1 MRRAGLPVPTDLT
14 DRPSIL
20 RNPAMRVRR
29 HRSFRPTLDVL
40 PGRIAPSS
48 ASGLAPAAVAA
59 TPTPAPSSDPA
70 YYSLFD
76 DNTPWS
82 LATPSPAVDPS

>member
-40 PGRIAPSS
+40 PGRIAPST
-48 ASGLAPAAVAA
+48 AAVAA
-59 TPTPAPSSDPA
+59 TPTPTPSCDPS
-70 YYSLFD
+70 YYALFR
-76 DNTPWS
+76 DNTPWTIATQT
-82 LATPSPAVDPS
+82 LAVHYA

>member
-1 MRRAGLPVPTDLT
+1 MPTDLT

-48 ASGLAPAAVAA
+48 GLSTPAAVAA
-59 TPTPAPSSDPA
+59 TPMDAPSSDPS
-70 YYSLFD
+70 YYSLFYD
-76 DNTPWS
+76 SSPWTI
-82 LATPSPAVDPS
+82 ATPTLAVYPP